1 VKNDEGL
8 WAVVRDQ
15 LAEVAETGDEYC
27 QFEPKVAEAIATELV
42 EYRELVRKLEVWCR
56 VLDESF
62 GAVGSDYVTREVRKF
77 LAGEL

>member
-1 VKNDEGL
+1 
-8 WAVVRDQ
+8 
-15 LAEVAETGDEYC
+15 
-27 QFEPKVAEAIATELV
+27 LV